1 MSRMRAALAGLL
13 TGIAA
18 GFVGVGGGEFRIPV
32 LLRVLRF
39 SVHAAAGVNLLV
51 GLFTVTLSAY
61 RRLGQ
66 RAISDDAV
74 TLALM
79 MGIASIAGAIVGV
92 ASRKRIAV
100 RPLLLAVRVYLIL
113 AGAWMLYE
121 SIWHAH
127 HVLADPQGMLRWMLA
142 AGAAFAIAAISGI
155 MGVAGGEMRI
165 PVLLYLFSVPII
177 EAGTLSLLVSIP
189 TVACGA
195 VTDRRLGGIP
205 NSALGAALLM
215 GVASAVGVLAGA
227 ALVPYANRETIKGV
241 LGVVL
246 LLAAVRLDTVEQHVA

>member
-1 MSRMRAALAGLL
+1 MRASLAGLL

-32 LLRVLRF
+32 LIRVLRL
-39 SVHAAAGVNLLV
+39 SVHTAAGVNLLV
-51 GLFTVTLSAY
+51 GLFTVALSAY

-66 RAISDDAV
+66 RTISDEAV
-74 TLALM
+74 TLAWA
-79 MGIASIAGAIVGV
+79 MGIASIAGAVIGV

-100 RPLLLAVRVYLIL
+100 RPLIRIVRVYLIV

-127 HVLADPQGMLRWMLA
+127 HVLADPQGMTRWMLA
-142 AGAAFAIAAISGI
+142 ATAAFAIAAVRGV

-189 TVACGA
+189 NVACGA
-195 VTDRRLGGIP
+195 ITDRRLGGIRG
-205 NSALGAALLM
+205 SALRVALVM
-215 GVASAVGVLAGA
+215 GIGSAVGVLAGA

-246 LLAAVRLDTVEQHVA
+246 LMAAIRLDTVKEKVG

>member
-1 MSRMRAALAGLL
+1 MRASLAGLL

-32 LLRVLRF
+32 LIRVLRF
-39 SVHAAAGVNLLV
+39 SVHTAAGVNLMV
-51 GLFTVTLSAY
+51 GLFTVALSAY

-66 RAISDDAV
+66 RAIGDDAMN
-74 TLALM
+74 LAWV
-79 MGIASIAGAIVGV
+79 MGLASIAGAMIGV
-92 ASRKRIAV
+92 ASRQRIAV
-100 RPLLLAVRVYLIL
+100 RPLILVVRIYLIV

-121 SIWHAH
+121 SIWQAH
-127 HVLADPQGMLRWMLA
+127 HVLADPQGLTRWMLA
-142 AGAAFAIAAISGI
+142 GSAAFVIAAASGV

-195 VTDRRLGGIP
+195 ITDRRLGGLL
-205 NSALGAALLM
+205 NSALRVALIM
-215 GVASAVGVLAGA
+215 GVASAVGVVAGA

-241 LGVVL
+241 LGAVL
-246 LLAAVRLDTVEQHVA
+246 LMAAVRLDTVEQKVE

>member
-1 MSRMRAALAGLL
+1 MRASLAGLL

-32 LLRVLRF
+32 LIRVLRF
-39 SVHAAAGVNLLV
+39 SVHSAAGVNLLV
-51 GLFTVTLSAY
+51 GLFTVALSAY

-66 RAISDDAV
+66 RSISDDAM
-74 TLALM
+74 TLAWV
-79 MGIASIAGAIVGV
+79 MGIASIAGAVLGV

-100 RPLLLAVRVYLIL
+100 RPLILVIRIYLVL

-127 HVLADPQGMLRWMLA
+127 HVLADPQGVARWMLA
-142 AGAAFAIAAISGI
+142 GTAAFAIAAVSGV

-195 VTDRRLGGIP
+195 IADRRLGGIR
-205 NSALGAALLM
+205 NSALRVALIM

-241 LGVVL
+241 LGAVL
-246 LLAAVRLDTVEQHVA
+246 LLAAIRLDTVERKLE

>member
-1 MSRMRAALAGLL
+1 MRASLAGLL

-32 LLRVLRF
+32 LIRVLRF
-39 SVHAAAGVNLLV
+39 PVHAAAGVNLMV
-51 GLFTVTLSAY
+51 GLFTVALSAY

-66 RAISDDAV
+66 RAISDDAM
-74 TLALM
+74 TLAWV
-79 MGIASIAGAIVGV
+79 MGIASIAGAVIGV
-92 ASRKRIAV
+92 ASRRRIAV
-100 RPLLLAVRVYLIL
+100 RPLILVVRIYLIL

-121 SIWHAH
+121 SIWNAH
-127 HVLADPQGMLRWMLA
+127 HVIADPQGLTRCVLA
-142 AGAAFAIAAISGI
+142 AVAAFTIAAVSGV

-165 PVLLYLFSVPII
+165 PVLLYLFSIPII

-195 VTDRRLGGIP
+195 ITDRRLGGLP
-205 NSALGAALLM
+205 NSALRVALIM
-215 GVASAVGVLAGA
+215 GIASAVGVLAGA

-241 LGVVL
+241 LGAVL
-246 LLAAVRLDTVEQHVA
+246 LIAAVRLDTVERKVE